1 MNSINVKLQIR
12 KIDYY
17 YAIYFL
23 IVLPFLF
30 PAYFSESGS
39 FKIVE
44 FIVTYLSLGL
54 MIIEIVRDREKQIN
68 YFPFFVLAIDYF
80 VLIYSTLINKGEL
93 GTTINTTIK
102 KLLLC
107 YIVGK
112 VILNDIK
119 TDSFLR
125 AVRDIC
131 VVIFFINLVSELL
144 YPMGIPSTTTSAATP
159 HYFLGNVNSVIRAV
173 LPGICCTILINEKKN
188 KKLSF
193 SLIFFYI
200 GFLYQFI
207 YLYHSAT
214 TIVALIVILAWIFF
228 SEFIKKHLWT
238 IYAVVIGIITY
249 IQINL
254 VVMSSSPRLL
264 NLLSTVFGK
273 NLTFSGRL
281 YIWERTLIQI
291 YRNPVWGYGIQ
302 KSDTLNMIIGNQFS
316 AHNYFLDLVYQRGL
330 IGLIFFL
337 VLLAAPLFLLR
348 KESYVSMASYYLVGF
363 QCSIMFMYLF
373 EPFYSSEARML
384 PILCSMLLLL
394 IREKRMPSGDISIGV
409 SAKY

>member
-1 MNSINVKLQIR
+1 MNSINIKLRVR

-54 MIIEIVRDREKQIN
+54 MIVEIVRDRGKQIN
-68 YFPFFVLAIDYF
+68 YFPFLVLTIEYI
-80 VLIYSTLINKGEL
+80 VLIYSTIINEGEL

-112 VILNDIK
+112 VILNDRK

-131 VVIFFINLVSELL
+131 VAIFFINLVSELL

-173 LPGICCTILINEKKN
+173 FPGLCCAILINEKRN
-188 KKLSF
+188 KKLSI

-214 TIVALIVILAWIFF
+214 TIVALIIILAWIFF

-238 IYAVVIGIITY
+238 IYAAVIGIITY

-264 NLLSTVFGK
+264 NFLSTVFGK
-273 NLTFSGRL
+273 NVTFSGRL

-291 YRNPVWGYGIQ
+291 YRNPIWGYGIQ
-302 KSDTLNMIIGNQFS
+302 KSDTLNSIIGNQFS
-316 AHNYFLDLVYQRGL
+316 AHNYFLDIVYQRGL
-330 IGLIFFL
+330 IGLIIFL

-348 KESYVSMASYYLVGF
+348 KKSNVTMASYYLVGF

-394 IREKRMPSGDISIGV
+394 IREKQMPSGDINLSR
-409 SAKY
+409 